1 MHSPFTLLMMSVT
14 LSSQTGG
21 GQWLPFLPEWLE
33 IAIFLFAIIFVPVGL
48 VILFVGM
55 WRKVLFTIW
64 YVISL
69 QPWRRALLRRHLAAG
84 LEYYRDIPAN
94 GNLKVANAVMNSIS
108 SAWITDY
115 SGFFG
120 ALILRLIDKDALR
133 MEWKSTMYGTEPHA
147 VLSIN
152 EKSTSQNMSDTE
164 WGFFCLMKGAAG
176 ADGTLQPRELQQYI
190 RHNDVPFF
198 KEITMLKDKEKELAK
213 DPDTPRQL
221 LGLRKYLLDFS
232 LIGEREIK
240 EMKLWKEYLV
250 YATLFGIADK
260 VCDNFATVYP
270 DYFRMNSLAGTRL
283 NIVGN
288 NALVSY
294 ISATMWGMKKKDG
307 KER

>member
-1 MHSPFTLLMMSVT
+1 MLGPLTLLMMPAI
-14 LSSQTGG
+14 LSAQTDG

-33 IAIFLFAIIFVPVGL
+33 MVIFMLAIIFVPVVL

-69 QPWRRALLRRHLAAG
+69 QPLRQALLRRRLAAG
-84 LEYYRDIPAN
+84 LEYYRDIPAA

-115 SGFFG
+115 SGLFG

-133 MEWKSTMYGTEPHA
+133 MEWKSTMYGAEPHV

-152 EKSTSQNMSDTE
+152 EMSTSQNMSDTE
-164 WGFFCLMKGAAG
+164 WGFYCLMKGAAG
-176 ADGTLQPRELQQYI
+176 ADGILQPRELQQYI
-190 RHNDVPFF
+190 RHNEVPFF
-198 KEITMLKDKEKELAK
+198 KEISTLNDKEKTLAK
-213 DPDTPRQL
+213 NPDTPRQL

-232 LIGEREIK
+232 LIGEREIR
-240 EMKLWKEYLV
+240 EMTLWKEYLV

-294 ISATMWGMKKKDG
+294 ISATMWGMKKG
-307 KER
+307 

>member
-1 MHSPFTLLMMSVT
+1 MHSPFTLFMMSVT

-33 IAIFLFAIIFVPVGL
+33 IAIFLIAIIFVPVGL

-69 QPWRRALLRRHLAAG
+69 QPLRRALLRRHLAAG

-115 SGFFG
+115 RGFFG

-152 EKSTSQNMSDTE
+152 EKSSSQNMSDTE
-164 WGFFCLMKGAAG
+164 WGVFCLMKG
-176 ADGTLQPRELQQYI
+176 
-190 RHNDVPFF
+190 HNDVPFF

-283 NIVGN
+283 AIVGN

>member
-1 MHSPFTLLMMSVT
+1 MHSISTLLMIPAT
-14 LSSQTGG
+14 LSAEK
-21 GQWLPFLPEWLE
+21 WLPFLPEWLE
-33 IAIFLFAIIFVPVGL
+33 ITLTLLATIIVPVL
-48 VILFVGM
+48 LIILFVGM
-55 WRKVLFTIW
+55 WRKVFYTIW

-69 QPWRRALLRRHLAAG
+69 QPLRRKLLRKRLAAG
-84 LEYYRDIPAN
+84 LEYYRDIPAG

-108 SAWITDY
+108 SAWLTDY
-115 SGFFG
+115 SGLFG
-120 ALILRLIDKDALR
+120 ALILRLIDKEALL
-133 MEWKSTMYGTEPHA
+133 MEWKSNMYGAEPHA

-152 EKSTSQNMSDTE
+152 SKGTPKNLSDTE
-164 WGFFCLMKGAAG
+164 MGFFLLMKGAAG
-176 ADGTLQPRELQQYI
+176 ADGVLQPRELQQYI

-198 KEITMLKDKEKELAK
+198 KEIATLNDKEKETAK
-213 DPDTPRQL
+213 NPDTPRQL

-240 EMKLWKEYLV
+240 EMTLWKEYLV

-270 DYFRMNSLAGTRL
+270 DYFRMNSLAGTQL

-294 ISATMWGMKKKDG
+294 VSASMEGMKK
-307 KER
+307 

>member
-14 LSSQTGG
+14 LSAQTGG

-69 QPWRRALLRRHLAAG
+69 QPLRRALLRRHLVAG

-152 EKSTSQNMSDTE
+152 EKSSSQNMSDTE

-294 ISATMWGMKKKDG
+294 ISATMWGMKKKNE
-307 KER
+307 KKR